1 MSHRRSSNPH
11 VVLVGLMGTGKSTVG
26 RRIAHTLGWE
36 FLDTDD
42 EVTRVSGRSVR
53 QIFETDGEEVFRQ
66 LEHNALVIA
75 LKHPTPMIIAGA
87 GGIVLR
93 EDNRELIKSA
103 AHVVWLNAPL
113 DVLVER
119 VGQRA
124 AKGDGHRPL
133 IDGNPAERLQ
143 KLYNEREDLYREVS
157 SIEIN
162 VEGLQIPEVIE
173 QILLT
178 LGLEAS
184 S

>member
-1 MSHRRSSNPH
+1 MNQPSSSNPH

-26 RRIAHTLGWE
+26 RRIAHKLGWE

-42 EVTRVSGRSVR
+42 EVTRVSGRTVR
-53 QIFETDGEEVFRQ
+53 QIFESDGEETFRQ
-66 LEHNALVIA
+66 LEHNALVAA
-75 LKHPTPMIIAGA
+75 LQHTSPMVIAGA
-87 GGIVLR
+87 GGIILR

-113 DVLVER
+113 EVLVER
-119 VGQRA
+119 IGQRA
-124 AKGDGHRPL
+124 LKADGHRPL

-143 KLYNEREDLYREVS
+143 KLYDERENLYRGVS

-162 VEGLQIPEVIE
+162 VDGLQIPEVIE

-178 LGLEAS
+178 TGLEAMS
-184 S
+184 